1 MEVTRMGFA
10 QVVRLINLV
19 AAGIQTG
26 GQVFCL
32 MAIIPAMRRWPQEM
46 SVQVHQDALTYRPEN
61 YLRPFAILE
70 VLTGAILI
78 FLHHRTA
85 ALSSVFTGIGVI
97 AAVLNGFISAR
108 WEWPINSEVNS
119 WGSERSS
126 ERYTEMRAT
135 WDEKHAW
142 RTGVSIFALVCFVL
156 AAILRDRD

>member
-1 MEVTRMGFA
+1 MG
-10 QVVRLINLV
+10 VPLLVRLVNLV

-32 MAIIPAMRRWPQEM
+32 MAIIPAMRNWPQDM
-46 SVQVHQDALTYRPEN
+46 SVRVHQDALTYRPEN

-70 VLTGAILI
+70 VLTGAVLV

-85 ALSSVFTGIGVI
+85 PLSSLFASIGVI
-97 AAVLNGFISAR
+97 AAVLNGVISAR

-126 ERYTEMRAT
+126 ERYPEMRAT

-142 RTGVSIFALVCFVL
+142 RTGVSTFALVCFVL
-156 AAILRDRD
+156 AAILGKRD